1 MSRSVTLPAQPISLS
16 EDEHVLSP
24 SMPSKGSKDEYGV
37 KDKGRKKADKAK
49 RTFELN
55 GTYTAKHMR
64 LKEERDEKA
73 KAARVGTAPPPGIRK
88 TRSFGEHS
96 LLAAL
101 PDVKPKKGAGKKS

>member
-1 MSRSVTLPAQPISLS
+1 
-16 EDEHVLSP
+16 
-24 SMPSKGSKDEYGV
+24 MPSKGSKDEYGV

-73 KAARVGTAPPPGIRK
+73 KAARVGRAPPPGIRK